1 MNINLD
7 LKNEYLNDENLRWCE
22 IYKITN
28 TISQKV
34 YIGQAVSHRIDGVK
48 IRPHGME
55 SRFKQHKSAASSEPK
70 QYYQCNA
77 LNNAMRK
84 YGTENFTIQ
93 LICNC
98 SLDDANRVE
107 SDEIIKH
114 NSIVPDGY
122 NITTSCKSIQKPSIE
137 FRTKISAGHN
147 KTNDERRLET
157 YNMLNFEG
165 ENIEKYIVPL
175 TKQKKQIG
183 WQINKGN
190 KNYITFKSSF
200 ISLDENKQRAIDFI
214 LNIKNIQRQRDQIA
228 GNPENDVVPF
238 TIGNNSEEHG

>member
-70 QYYQCNA
+70 LYYQCNA

-93 LICNC
+93 LVCNC

-147 KTNDERRLET
+147 KTNDEKRLET
-157 YNMLNFEG
+157 YNTLNFDG
-165 ENIEKYIVPL
+165 DNIEKYIVPMK
-175 TKQKKQIG
+175 KQGEQIG
-183 WQINKGN
+183 WKIK
-190 KNYITFKSSF
+190 KSIDRYITFKSSF

-214 LNIKNIQRQRDQIA
+214 LNIKNIQRRRDQIA
-228 GNPENDVVPF
+228 GNLLHDGLTNLIRHKV
-238 TIGNNSEEHG
+238 

>member
-1 MNINLD
+1 MNVNLS
-7 LKNEYLNDENLRWCE
+7 LKNKYLNDENLRWCE

-34 YIGQAVSHRIDGVK
+34 YIGQAVSHRIDGIK

-55 SRFKQHKSAASSEPK
+55 SRFNQHKLAASKEPK
-70 QYYQCNA
+70 PYYQCHI
-77 LNNAMRK
+77 LNRAMRK
-84 YGTENFTIQ
+84 HGIENFTLQ
-93 LICNC
+93 LVCYC

-114 NSIVPDGY
+114 NSIVPGGY

-147 KTNDERRLET
+147 KTNDEKRLET
-157 YNMLNFEG
+157 YNTLNFDG
-165 ENIEKYIVPL
+165 DNIEKYIVPMK
-175 TKQKKQIG
+175 KQGEQIG
-183 WQINKGN
+183 WKIK
-190 KNYITFKSSF
+190 KSIDRYITFKSSF

-214 LNIKNIQRQRDQIA
+214 LNIKNIQRRRDQIA
-228 GNPENDVVPF
+228 GNLTNDVVPF
-238 TIGNNSEEHG
+238 ILGNKNEEHG